1 MHNYCVYCFIQTPRI
16 VEATT
21 ERSKV
26 FDLPAAGEL
35 VKEGYLLS
43 KTAVADGKRA
53 SDRSWK
59 PYWILLRGHCLY
71 LFKDKAAAN
80 TVSSELII
88 CFCLKVKF
96 GIITWF

>member
-1 MHNYCVYCFIQTPRI
+1 M
-16 VEATT
+16 EATT

-35 VKEGYLLS
+35 KEGYLLS
-43 KTAVADGKRA
+43 KTAVADGKKA

-59 PYWILLRGHCLY
+59 PYWILLRGHSLY

-80 TVSSELII
+80 TVHVL
-88 CFCLKVKF
+88 CFCQKSSL
-96 GIITWF
+96 TL

>member
-1 MHNYCVYCFIQTPRI
+1 M
-16 VEATT
+16 EATT

-43 KTAVADGKRA
+43 KTAVADGKKA

-59 PYWILLRGHCLY
+59 PYWILLRGHSLY

-80 TVSSELII
+80 TVHVL
-88 CFCLKVKF
+88 CFCQKSSL
-96 GIITWF
+96 TL